1 MVLETGCTGPTIVTA
16 ARQVGLAAGA
26 HRAVQGEVQLVM
38 LAQRGARHLEQRG
51 AHRRDHLVDVA
62 QHHVRRNSDHAAEH
76 CRPGIRLKKVVG

>member
-1 MVLETGCTGPTIVTA
+1 MLRLGCAGGLLRLVLETGCTGPTIVTA

-62 QHHVRRNSDHAAEH
+62 RQLRHHPLIAA
-76 CRPGIRLKKVVG
+76 